1 MKKITPFIFIFFAGF
16 VISIASLNSYKKNP
30 SILCRTF
37 KSLELSI
44 KDIVLSEMLDSSQFR
59 RKAYN
64 RSLRFNGKTY
74 KRKVTYYIHDENGY
88 VKSKLLR
95 SKDNY
100 TYEISNDTE
109 QFIVDTFE
117 KIDEYID
124 LDFERVY
131 SPKKAKISI
140 YKTIPSE
147 KNDLGIA
154 NMEWS
159 DRPYRYNVA
168 ISWIDSN
175 NKKPKLSNYPNLSYT
190 DAATLVHEIAHA
202 LGLDHLAKEKKYG
215 EVIDPYN
222 YRINKKD
229 TIMSYNNPRCI
240 LPEEDVF
247 FTELDI
253 KALRTLWG
261 VEKNN

>member
-1 MKKITPFIFIFFAGF
+1 MKKITPFIFIFFVGF
-16 VISIASLNSYKKNP
+16 VISIASLTSYKKDKTIFCKT
-30 SILCRTF
+30 S

-59 RKAYN
+59 RKSYN

-74 KRKVTYYIHDENGY
+74 KRKVKYYIHDENGY
-88 VKSKLLR
+88 VKSKLLP
-95 SKDNY
+95 SKDNF
-100 TYEISNDTE
+100 TYEISNDAE

-124 LDFERVY
+124 LDFERIY

-147 KNDLGIA
+147 KGLLGMA
-154 NMEWS
+154 QSEWRN
-159 DRPYRYNVA
+159 RPYRYKVA

-190 DAATLVHEIAHA
+190 DATTLIHEIGHA
-202 LGLDHLAKEKKYG
+202 LGLDHLGKENKYG
-215 EVIDPYN
+215 EVINPEDIL
-222 YRINKKD
+222 INKKD
-229 TIMSYNNPRCI
+229 TIMSYNNPPCI